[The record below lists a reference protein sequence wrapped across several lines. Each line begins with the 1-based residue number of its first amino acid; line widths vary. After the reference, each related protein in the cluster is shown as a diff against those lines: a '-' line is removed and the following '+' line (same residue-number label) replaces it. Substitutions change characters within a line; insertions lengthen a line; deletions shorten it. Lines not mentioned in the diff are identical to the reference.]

1 MNIESSM
8 KLGIIGLVFFLAMP
22 VSLAQE
28 IINYNISVKLEKDT
42 AEEEISVLLYNQNY
56 YPLKTFS
63 YSLRADA
70 INIEVYDEKGALD
83 FNTTA
88 YRGIVIRSK
97 FREPLS
103 PNATTRI
110 AIRFTVPNA
119 VRKAGSEYIFSPVF
133 SLPPGTDEFRLKIR
147 LPEGMGLPSPI
158 SEDSG
163 FTDVVPIPDD
173 VSSDGKAIILEWRR
187 INVEGDFAVYVRF
200 TRPYIQNNLYIAALI
215 SAIFILAALY
225 FKWSRRKHA
234 PLRVSEDESKV
245 LELIRS
251 KQGIAQKEIVENTGF
266 SKAKVSGI
274 VSSLEKKGLI
284 WKKRIGLENRL
295 YLSEERKKF

>member
-1 MNIESSM
+1 M
-8 KLGIIGLVFFLAMP
+8 KLGIIGIVFFLSMP
-22 VSLAQE
+22 ISLAQE
-28 IINYNISVKLEKDT
+28 ILNYDISVKLEKDA

-56 YPLKTFS
+56 YSLKTFS

-70 INIEVYDEKGALD
+70 TSIEVYDDKGALD
-83 FNTTA
+83 FNITA
-88 YRGIVIRSK
+88 DRGIVIRSK
-97 FREPLS
+97 FREPLN
-103 PNATTRI
+103 PNATTRL
-110 AIRFTVPNA
+110 AIRFTVPRA

-147 LPEGMGLPSPI
+147 LPEGMGLPRPI

-187 INVEGDFAVYVRF
+187 INIDGDFAVYVRF
-200 TRPYIQNNLYIAALI
+200 TRPYMQNNLYIAALI
-215 SAIFILAALY
+215 SAIFILALY
-225 FKWSRRKHA
+225 AKWSRRKHA
-234 PLRVSEDESKV
+234 PMNVSEDESRV

-295 YLSEERKKF
+295 YLSDEGKKF